1 MNNRYYEFISL
12 KNCYD
17 LFHKLIGDILFSLA
31 LSGHFIVRIDRT
43 TLLVSGQVYISINRE

>member
-43 TLLVSGQVYISINRE
+43 TLLVSGQVYISINRK